1 MSRPCDYGMC
11 DVSRCTEKDCISLD
25 EDTHQVPSLVQIKEY
40 DSLLVNYVINTDSL
54 GYARI

>member
-1 MSRPCDYGMC
+1 MC